1 MQKRSILF
9 IGFLAMLAIVVV
21 GSASAFDLGSILG
34 DSSSADEP
42 QTVTIEGINFT
53 IPEGYKEAD
62 NSSFENETASVGSLT
77 YTMNGKTFENGSDA
91 FAILIADYGDYNV
104 TEDILTQIADDK
116 ATYGGQDGYV
126 KVDNGFTVFS
136 YIVDGDLVSI
146 STSDDS
152 VIDEILS

>member
-21 GSASAFDLGSILG
+21 GSASAFDLGSLLG
-34 DSSSADEP
+34 DSSSDGP

-104 TEDILTQIADDK
+104 TEDILQQIADEK
-116 ATYGGQDGYV
+116 ATYAGQDGYV

-152 VIDEILS
+152 VIEEILS

>member
-21 GSASAFDLGSILG
+21 GSASAFDLGSLLG
-34 DSSSADEP
+34 DSSDDGP

-77 YTMNGKTFENGSDA
+77 YTMNGKTYENGSDA

-104 TEDILTQIADDK
+104 TEDILQQIADEK